1 MMDLETKEIPY
12 EMLGFLKIKPEK
24 NRSEKRKQKKDKTPK
39 ISSRRLSW
47 AWKALIPQ
55 IEIAKGQYSARGDW
69 NNVLVEEV
77 IQNFLW
83 RILWRQYRIYY
94 YEER

>member
-1 MMDLETKEIPY
+1 MMDLETKEIPIWNT
-12 EMLGFLKIKPEK
+12 GIPQDKTRKK
-24 NRSEKRKQKKDKTPK
+24 NRSEKTEAKEDKTPK
-39 ISSRRLSW
+39 ISSKTFLSL
-47 AWKALIPQ
+47 KGFNPQ

-83 RILWRQYRIYY
+83 RILWRQYRI
-94 YEER
+94 